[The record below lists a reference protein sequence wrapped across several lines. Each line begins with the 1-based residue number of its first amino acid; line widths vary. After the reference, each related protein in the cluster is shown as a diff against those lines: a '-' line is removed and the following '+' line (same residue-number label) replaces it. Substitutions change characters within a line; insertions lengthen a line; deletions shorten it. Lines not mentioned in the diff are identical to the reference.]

1 MKNTPYDDVF
11 RTLLNDCSSLIIS
24 VINEAFGEHYTGK
37 ERIEFLP
44 NEHFLNKQDGAEEE
58 RITDSCF
65 RILTQKPKKY
75 HCECQSNDDDS
86 MIVRFFEYDAQ
97 IALDDGEVKG
107 NVLTVEFPY
116 STVLY
121 LRCKAST
128 PDSMRTRINT
138 PGGKVEYEIPVIKVQ
153 RYSID
158 EIFEKNLLFLI
169 PFYIFTHESRFEE
182 YENNDAMLET
192 LKSEYESIRKRL
204 EKLAEEKVI
213 NEYTKC
219 TILDMSNKVLQ
230 NIAEKHER
238 VREGVKSV
246 MGGQVLE
253 YEAKRIRTEAIEQGI
268 ERGIE
273 QGIEALILDNLE
285 DGKSEEVIISK
296 LVRRFGLKVET
307 AREYF
312 DRYAKQDV

>member
-11 RTLLNDCSSLIIS
+11 RTLLNDCSSLIIP

-121 LRCKAST
+121 LRCKAGT

-138 PGGKVEYEIPVIKVQ
+138 PGGQVEYEIPVIKVQ

-230 NIAEKHER
+230 NIAGKHER

-253 YEAKRIRTEAIEQGI
+253 YEAKRIRTEAIEQ
-268 ERGIE
+268 GIE

-307 AREYF
+307 AKEYF